1 MNRLSLLIITIIAA
15 QTVCAQS
22 IRLSGKVTDKRGKAI
37 DLATIVLKD
46 STEKILTGGISD
58 STGYFM
64 LEFVPP
70 KVFNVHISCVGYD
83 EYFHHFDRYTKDV
96 FISASLDSSAVN
108 LSEVVVTSKM
118 PFIRREID
126 RVVLNAEKLNVVAS
140 NFMDVLNHTPGIIV
154 QDDAISMLG
163 KGKVIILMNGRE
175 LKMDM
180 KELYSYLSSLPSDNL
195 KQIEVMTTPPS
206 NYSAEGNAGIINIVT
221 KKLKNNYIGGN
232 VSERLSVKK
241 EYLYDDAGLNLQY
254 KCNKIEAYSNIGG
267 GLGTMQYE
275 NKNYIYYPQETWNTA
290 NSKLKSND
298 YILAMAGIDYML
310 TKKASIGA
318 IMSYSYMRPYA
329 DEQSETFVLSSVN
342 DRLKHFE
349 TFTDFQCDYN
359 RYNANLHCTIDSVG
373 NVGTLNVNADY
384 LNYTIGDCINLQTTH
399 DETLSYLN
407 RPNTTIHI
415 FQCKADMETAIGDN
429 ATLSY
434 GIAFSQSKTDNST
447 CYERI
452 SNNYDLNDHFVYNED
467 IIASY
472 ADLRYRLSNK
482 WETKFGI
489 RGEYGKLDGNS
500 IKWNK
505 HSKKYQF
512 DLFPTAFISYNLDVD
527 NTLSWS
533 ISSRINRPSYV
544 DINPFT
550 TYINT
555 HTIQTGNPNLLP
567 EKTYSSEF
575 SYTKGNLSL
584 SASVTLRNKVISSYT
599 SIDPIRKITT
609 LTVDN
614 VMKKQMYSFDV
625 SYYFDKFSW
634 FSCSIDGSLYTIA
647 SKAETGYSLE
657 NIHHTSAYFYVNNN
671 FYFNSNKTFVAN
683 LWGQYQT
690 KEKDVVGES
699 PERYRIDLGIKYFLF
714 EKKLSIGFNWQNMLA
729 SHSKSIVKSGDATY
743 IYDKMPYRILNIS
756 LSYRFGKKHNIT
768 PKKFGIN
775 SDRF

>member
-1 MNRLSLLIITIIAA
+1 MAA
-15 QTVCAQS
+15 QTVCAQT

-46 STEKILTGGISD
+46 STEKILTGGICD
-58 STGYFM
+58 STGSFIF
-64 LEFVPP
+64 EFVPP
-70 KVFNVHISCVGYD
+70 KVFDVHISCVGYD
-83 EYFHHFDRYTKDV
+83 EYFRHFEGCTKDV

-108 LSEVVVTSKM
+108 LGEVVVTSKT

-180 KELYSYLSSLPSDNL
+180 RELYSYLSSLPSDNL
-195 KQIEVMTTPPS
+195 KQIEIMTTPPS
-206 NYSAEGNAGIINIVT
+206 KYSAEGNAGIINLVT
-221 KKLKNNYIGGN
+221 KRIKNNYIGGN

-241 EYLYDDAGLNLQY
+241 EYLYDDIGLNLQY
-254 KCNKIEAYSNIGG
+254 KCNKIEAYTNIGC

-275 NKNYIYYPQETWNTA
+275 NKYYIHYPLETWNTT
-290 NSKLKSND
+290 NCKLKSND

-384 LNYTIGDCINLQTTH
+384 LNYTIDDCVNLQTTH

-407 RPNTTIHI
+407 RPNTSIRI
-415 FQCKADMETAIGDN
+415 FQCKADMEKTIGNNAI
-429 ATLSY
+429 LSY
-434 GIAFSQSKTDNST
+434 GIAYSQSKTNNRT

-452 SNNYDLNDHFVYNED
+452 SNNYDLNDHFIYSED

-472 ADLRYRLSNK
+472 ADLRYKLSNK
-482 WETKFGI
+482 WEAKLGI

-500 IKWNK
+500 IKLDK
-505 HSKKYQF
+505 HSIKYQF

-533 ISSRINRPSYV
+533 FSSRINRPSYV

-550 TYINT
+550 TYIDA

-575 SYTKGNLSL
+575 GYTMGNLSL
-584 SASVTLRNKVISSYT
+584 SASVTLRNRVISSYT

-614 VMKKQMYSFDV
+614 VMKKQMYSIDI
-625 SYYFDKFSW
+625 SYYFDKISW
-634 FSCSIDGSLYTIA
+634 FSSSIDGSLYTIA
-647 SKAETGYSLE
+647 SKAESGYNLE
-657 NIHHTSAYFYVNNN
+657 KIHQTSAYFYINNN
-671 FYFNSNKTFVAN
+671 FYLNRNKTFVAN

-714 EKKLSIGFNWQNMLA
+714 GKKLSIGLDCQNMLA
-729 SHSKSIVKSGDATY
+729 SHSKSIVKTGDATY
-743 IYDKMPYRILNIS
+743 IYDKMPYRVLNIS

-768 PKKFGIN
+768 PKKFEIN
-775 SDRF
+775 SDRL